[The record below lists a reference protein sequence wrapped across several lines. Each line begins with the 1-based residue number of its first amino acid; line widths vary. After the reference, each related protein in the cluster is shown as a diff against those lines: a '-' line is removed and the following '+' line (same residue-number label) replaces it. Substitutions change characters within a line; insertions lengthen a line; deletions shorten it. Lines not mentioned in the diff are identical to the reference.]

1 MTRRWTTLLLGF
13 VLGGGSMLVGLAQA
27 GRLAPARP
35 DVLVALAQMVE
46 VESRRVDLLIE
57 RDDIAGAIAALE
69 SLRTQRWPSRA
80 DAGDVGEQLRHDVFG
95 RLVRLRLDH
104 PDIDPVA
111 DADLLKIVDEG
122 LGADYRDVETNPFT
136 ARLVALRG
144 ELLEEVGDDDRAL
157 AAYEEAL
164 GMNGALL
171 DRELAEGP

>member
-1 MTRRWTTLLLGF
+1 MTRHWATLLLGF
-13 VLGGGSMLVGLAQA
+13 VLGGGTMLVGLAQA

-46 VESRRVDLLIE
+46 VESRRVDLLVE
-57 RDDIAGAIAALE
+57 RDDIAGAIAVLE
-69 SLRTQRWPSRA
+69 QLRKQRWPSRT
-80 DAGDVGEQLRHDVFG
+80 DAGDVGEQLRHDVYG

-111 DADLLKIVDEG
+111 DAELLKLVDEG
-122 LGADYRDVETNPFT
+122 LGGDYRDVETNPFT

-157 AAYEEAL
+157 MAYEEAL
-164 GMNGALL
+164 GMNSALL